1 MYHHLRNISLN
12 NCLSKLRGQSL
23 LVNTAKLSV
32 SNIIMYVLPIV
43 VTPILSR
50 LYGPTAFGE
59 WGIFSSLT
67 SIVAIVMFLSI
78 DNIIVKA
85 EEEELGNL
93 LVLCG
98 GIGLMAISILC
109 VAFALFDIYDSVFCY
124 MIIIYMLAYF
134 VYTIVYNLNNRYG
147 NYSKL
152 AVSNVLQGATQA
164 IARISLGVFFLG
176 VINGLV
182 CGTILAEIITS
193 LFLCLCLFKI
203 DTRKWATV
211 TMKGVKT
218 LLVKYRKFPLYDAP
232 SNLLAFSTL
241 NLPIIILAGTF
252 SKSSIGCFSIVLQL
266 LLLPMSLVGSAMGKV
281 YYQELC
287 IAAGDSQRI
296 EKMSESIF
304 NILLM
309 VSVTPM
315 LLLCCGGDYLVV
327 LFLGDSWTTAGHV
340 ALILS
345 LWSFPVILTQPL
357 LPLFRAYNIQNVLL
371 RYDIL
376 YFVGGIGSLLI
387 CCYCSCS
394 MFTTLTV
401 YAAICALVKFA
412 LFHKMASIVNYNLFN
427 HRMALSVWVFAVSLL
442 VVRLILL

>member
-1 MYHHLRNISLN
+1 M
-12 NCLSKLRGQSL
+12 
-23 LVNTAKLSV
+23 NTAKLSV

-59 WGIFSSLT
+59 WGIFSSFT

-93 LVLCG
+93 LVLCS

-109 VAFALFDIYDSVFCY
+109 VAFTLFNIYDSVFCY

-164 IARISLGVFFLG
+164 VARISLGVFFLG

-193 LFLCLCLFKI
+193 LFLCVCLIKI
-203 DTRKWATV
+203 DTSKWTTV
-211 TMKGVKT
+211 TMRGVKN

-241 NLPIIILAGTF
+241 NLPIIILAGTY

-287 IAAGDSQRI
+287 SAAGDSLRI
-296 EKMSESIF
+296 EKISESIL
-304 NILLM
+304 NILLII
-309 VSVTPM
+309 SVIPM

-345 LWSFPVILTQPL
+345 LWSFTVILTQPL
-357 LPLFRAYNIQNVLL
+357 LPLFRAYNIQNILL
-371 RYDIL
+371 RYDL
-376 YFVGGIGSLLI
+376 FYFVGGIGSLLI

-394 MFTTLTV
+394 MFATLTV

-412 LFHKMASIVNYNLFN
+412 LFHKMASLVNYNLFN
-427 HRMALSVWVFAVSLL
+427 HRMALSAWVFAVCLL

>member
-1 MYHHLRNISLN
+1 MN
-12 NCLSKLRGQSL
+12 NYFSKLRDQSL

-32 SNIIMYVLPIV
+32 GNIIMYVLPIV

-50 LYGPTAFGE
+50 LYGPSAFGE

-98 GIGLMAISILC
+98 GIGLMAISLLC
-109 VAFALFDIYDSVFCY
+109 VALALFDIYDSVFCY

-164 IARISLGVFFLG
+164 IARISLGVFFIG

-182 CGTILAEIITS
+182 YGTILAEIITS
-193 LFLCLCLFKI
+193 LFLCFCLFKI

-287 IAAGDSQRI
+287 SAAGDSQRI
-296 EKMSESIF
+296 EKMSESIL

-387 CCYCSCS
+387 CCHCSCS
-394 MFTTLTV
+394 MFATLTV

>member
-1 MYHHLRNISLN
+1 MNKYLD
-12 NCLSKLRGQSL
+12 KLRGQSL

-59 WGIFSSLT
+59 WGIFSSFT

-93 LVLCG
+93 LVLCS

-109 VAFALFDIYDSVFCY
+109 VAFTLFNIYDSVFCY

-164 IARISLGVFFLG
+164 VARISLGVFFLG

-193 LFLCLCLFKI
+193 LFLCVCLIKI
-203 DTRKWATV
+203 DTSKWTTV
-211 TMKGVKT
+211 TMRGVKN

-241 NLPIIILAGTF
+241 NLPIIILAGTY

-287 IAAGDSQRI
+287 SAADDSLRI
-296 EKMSESIF
+296 EKISESIL
-304 NILLM
+304 NILLII
-309 VSVTPM
+309 SVIPM

-357 LPLFRAYNIQNVLL
+357 LPLFRAYNIQNILL
-371 RYDIL
+371 RYDL
-376 YFVGGIGSLLI
+376 FYFVGGIGSLLI

-394 MFTTLTV
+394 MFATLTV

-412 LFHKMASIVNYNLFN
+412 LFHKMASLVNYNLFN
-427 HRMALSVWVFAVSLL
+427 HRMALSAWVFAVCLL

>member
-1 MYHHLRNISLN
+1 MNKYLD
-12 NCLSKLRGQSL
+12 KLRGQSL

-59 WGIFSSLT
+59 WGIFSSFT

-93 LVLCG
+93 LVLCS

-109 VAFALFDIYDSVFCY
+109 VAFTLFNIYDSVFCY

-164 IARISLGVFFLG
+164 VARISLGVFFLG

-193 LFLCLCLFKI
+193 LFLCVCLIKI
-203 DTRKWATV
+203 DTSKWTTV
-211 TMKGVKT
+211 TMRGVKN

-241 NLPIIILAGTF
+241 NLPIIILAGTY

-287 IAAGDSQRI
+287 SAAGDSLRI
-296 EKMSESIF
+296 EKISESIL
-304 NILLM
+304 NILLII
-309 VSVTPM
+309 SVIPM

-345 LWSFPVILTQPL
+345 LWSFTVILTQPL
-357 LPLFRAYNIQNVLL
+357 LPLFRAYNIQNILL
-371 RYDIL
+371 RYDL
-376 YFVGGIGSLLI
+376 FYFVGGIGSLLI

-394 MFTTLTV
+394 MFATLTV

-412 LFHKMASIVNYNLFN
+412 LFHKMASLVNYNLFN
-427 HRMALSVWVFAVSLL
+427 HRMALSAWVFAVCLL

>member
-1 MYHHLRNISLN
+1 MNKYLD
-12 NCLSKLRGQSL
+12 KLRGQSL

-59 WGIFSSLT
+59 CGIFSSFT

-93 LVLCG
+93 LVLCS

-109 VAFALFDIYDSVFCY
+109 VAFTLFNIYDSVFCY

-164 IARISLGVFFLG
+164 VARISLGVFFLG

-182 CGTILAEIITS
+182 CGTILAEIITT
-193 LFLCLCLFKI
+193 LFLCVCLIKI
-203 DTRKWATV
+203 DTSKWTTV
-211 TMKGVKT
+211 TMRGVKN

-241 NLPIIILAGTF
+241 NLPIIILAGTY

-287 IAAGDSQRI
+287 SAAGDSLRI
-296 EKMSESIF
+296 EKMSESIL
-304 NILLM
+304 NILLII
-309 VSVTPM
+309 SVIPM

-357 LPLFRAYNIQNVLL
+357 LPLFRAYNIQNILL
-371 RYDIL
+371 RYDL
-376 YFVGGIGSLLI
+376 FYFVGGIGSLLI

-394 MFTTLTV
+394 MFATLTV

-412 LFHKMASIVNYNLFN
+412 LFHKMASLVNYNLFN
-427 HRMALSVWVFAVSLL
+427 HRMALSAWVFAVCLL

>member
-1 MYHHLRNISLN
+1 MNK
-12 NCLSKLRGQSL
+12 CLDKLRGQSL

-59 WGIFSSLT
+59 WGIFSSFT

-93 LVLCG
+93 LVLCS
-98 GIGLMAISILC
+98 GIGLMAISLLC
-109 VAFALFDIYDSVFCY
+109 VAFTLFNIYDSVFCY

-164 IARISLGVFFLG
+164 VARISLGVFFLG

-193 LFLCLCLFKI
+193 LFLCVCLIKI
-203 DTRKWATV
+203 DTRKWTTV
-211 TMKGVKT
+211 TMRGVKN

-241 NLPIIILAGTF
+241 NLPIIILAGTY

-287 IAAGDSQRI
+287 SAAGDSLRI
-296 EKMSESIF
+296 EKMSESIL
-304 NILLM
+304 NILLII
-309 VSVTPM
+309 SVIPM

-327 LFLGDSWTTAGHV
+327 LFLGDSWTTAGHI

-357 LPLFRAYNIQNVLL
+357 LPLFRAYNIQNILL
-371 RYDIL
+371 RYDL
-376 YFVGGIGSLLI
+376 FYFVGGIGSLLI

-394 MFTTLTV
+394 LFATLTV

-412 LFHKMASIVNYNLFN
+412 LFHKMASLVNYNLFN
-427 HRMALSVWVFAVSLL
+427 HRMALSAWVFAVCLL

>member
-1 MYHHLRNISLN
+1 MNKYLD
-12 NCLSKLRGQSL
+12 KLRGQSL

-59 WGIFSSLT
+59 WGIFSSFT

-93 LVLCG
+93 LVLCS

-109 VAFALFDIYDSVFCY
+109 VAFTLFNIYDSVFCY

-164 IARISLGVFFLG
+164 VARISLGVFFLG

-182 CGTILAEIITS
+182 CGTILAEIITT
-193 LFLCLCLFKI
+193 LFLCVCLIKI
-203 DTRKWATV
+203 DTSKWTTV
-211 TMKGVKT
+211 TMRGVKNQ
-218 LLVKYRKFPLYDAP
+218 LVKYRKFPLYDAP

-241 NLPIIILAGTF
+241 NLPIIILAGTY

-287 IAAGDSQRI
+287 SAAGDSLRI
-296 EKMSESIF
+296 EKISESIL
-304 NILLM
+304 NILLII
-309 VSVTPM
+309 SVIPM

-345 LWSFPVILTQPL
+345 LWSFTVILTQPL
-357 LPLFRAYNIQNVLL
+357 LPLFRAYNIQNILL
-371 RYDIL
+371 RYDL
-376 YFVGGIGSLLI
+376 FYFVGGIGSLLI

-394 MFTTLTV
+394 MFATLTV

-412 LFHKMASIVNYNLFN
+412 LFHKMASLVNYNLFN
-427 HRMALSVWVFAVSLL
+427 HRMALSAWVFAVCLL

>member
-1 MYHHLRNISLN
+1 MN
-12 NCLSKLRGQSL
+12 NYLSKLRGQSL

-32 SNIIMYVLPIV
+32 SNIIMYVLPII

-50 LYGPTAFGE
+50 LYGPAAFGE
-59 WGIFSSLT
+59 WGIFSSFT

-85 EEEELGNL
+85 EEEEVGNL
-93 LVLCG
+93 LVLCS
-98 GIGLMAISILC
+98 GIGLMAISLLC
-109 VAFALFDIYDSVFCY
+109 VAFTLFNIYDSVFCY

-134 VYTIVYNLNNRYG
+134 VYTIVYNLNNRYA

-193 LFLCLCLFKI
+193 LFLCVCLIKI
-203 DTRKWATV
+203 DTRKWTTV
-211 TMKGVKT
+211 TVRGVKN
-218 LLVKYRKFPLYDAP
+218 LLKKYRKFPLYDAP

-241 NLPIIILAGTF
+241 NLPIIILAGTY
-252 SKSSIGCFSIVLQL
+252 SKSSIGCFSIILQL
-266 LLLPMSLVGSAMGKV
+266 LLLPMSLVGSSMGKV

-287 IAAGDSQRI
+287 SAAGDSKRI
-296 EKMSESIF
+296 EKMSESIL
-304 NILLM
+304 NILLI
-309 VSVTPM
+309 VSVIPM
-315 LLLCCGGDYLVV
+315 LLLSCGGDYLVV
-327 LFLGDSWTTAGHV
+327 LFLGESWSTAGHV

-376 YFVGGIGSLLI
+376 YFIGGIGSLLL

-394 MFTTLTV
+394 MFTTLIV
-401 YAAICALVKFA
+401 YAATCALVKFA
-412 LFHKMASIVNYNLFN
+412 LFRKMASIVNYNLFN
-427 HRMALSVWVFAVSLL
+427 HRMALSVWIFAVCIL
-442 VVRLILL
+442 VVRLVLL

>member
-12 NCLSKLRGQSL
+12 NYFSKLRDQSL

-50 LYGPTAFGE
+50 LYGPSAFGE
-59 WGIFSSLT
+59 WGIFSSFT

-98 GIGLMAISILC
+98 GIGLMAISLLC

-152 AVSNVLQGATQA
+152 AISNVLKGATQA

-193 LFLCLCLFKI
+193 LFLVFCLFRI
-203 DTRKWATV
+203 DTHKWATV

-218 LLVKYRKFPLYDAP
+218 LLVKYRKFPLFDAP

-287 IAAGDSQRI
+287 SAAGDSQRI
-296 EKMSESIF
+296 EKMSESIL

-394 MFTTLTV
+394 MFVTLTV

>member
-1 MYHHLRNISLN
+1 M
-12 NCLSKLRGQSL
+12 
-23 LVNTAKLSV
+23 NTAKLSV

-59 WGIFSSLT
+59 WGIFSSFT

-93 LVLCG
+93 LVLCS

-109 VAFALFDIYDSVFCY
+109 VAFTLFNIYDSVFCY
-124 MIIIYMLAYF
+124 MIIICMLAYF

-164 IARISLGVFFLG
+164 VARISLGVFFLG

-193 LFLCLCLFKI
+193 LFLCVCLIKI
-203 DTRKWATV
+203 DTSKWTTV
-211 TMKGVKT
+211 TIRGVKN

-241 NLPIIILAGTF
+241 NLPIIILAGTY

-287 IAAGDSQRI
+287 SAAGDSLRI
-296 EKMSESIF
+296 EKMSESIL
-304 NILLM
+304 NILLII
-309 VSVTPM
+309 SVIPM

-357 LPLFRAYNIQNVLL
+357 LPLFRAYNIQNILL
-371 RYDIL
+371 RYDL
-376 YFVGGIGSLLI
+376 FYFVGGIGSLLI

-394 MFTTLTV
+394 MFATLTV

-412 LFHKMASIVNYNLFN
+412 LFHKMASLVNYNLFN
-427 HRMALSVWVFAVSLL
+427 HRMALSAWVFAVCLL

>member
-1 MYHHLRNISLN
+1 MN
-12 NCLSKLRGQSL
+12 NYFSKLRDQSL

-32 SNIIMYVLPIV
+32 GNIIMYVLPIV

-50 LYGPTAFGE
+50 LYGPSAFGE

-98 GIGLMAISILC
+98 GIGLMAISLLC
-109 VAFALFDIYDSVFCY
+109 VALALFDIYDSVFCY

-164 IARISLGVFFLG
+164 IARISLGVFFIG

-182 CGTILAEIITS
+182 YGTILAEIITS
-193 LFLCLCLFKI
+193 LFLCFCLFKI

-287 IAAGDSQRI
+287 SAACDSQRI
-296 EKMSESIF
+296 EKMSESIL

-387 CCYCSCS
+387 CCHCSCS
-394 MFTTLTV
+394 MFATLTV

>member
-1 MYHHLRNISLN
+1 
-12 NCLSKLRGQSL
+12 
-23 LVNTAKLSV
+23 
-32 SNIIMYVLPIV
+32 
-43 VTPILSR
+43 
-50 LYGPTAFGE
+50 
-59 WGIFSSLT
+59 
-67 SIVAIVMFLSI
+67 
-78 DNIIVKA
+78 
-85 EEEELGNL
+85 
-93 LVLCG
+93 
-98 GIGLMAISILC
+98 
-109 VAFALFDIYDSVFCY
+109 
-124 MIIIYMLAYF
+124 MLAYF

-164 IARISLGVFFLG
+164 VARISLGVFFLG

-182 CGTILAEIITS
+182 CGTILAEIITT
-193 LFLCLCLFKI
+193 LFLCVCLIKI
-203 DTRKWATV
+203 DTSKWTTV
-211 TMKGVKT
+211 TMRGVKNQ
-218 LLVKYRKFPLYDAP
+218 LVKYRKFPLYDAP

-241 NLPIIILAGTF
+241 NLPIIILAGTY

-287 IAAGDSQRI
+287 SAAGDSLRI
-296 EKMSESIF
+296 EKMSESIL
-304 NILLM
+304 NILLII
-309 VSVTPM
+309 SVIPM

-357 LPLFRAYNIQNVLL
+357 LPLFRAYNIQNILL
-371 RYDIL
+371 RYDL
-376 YFVGGIGSLLI
+376 FYFVGGIGSLLI

-394 MFTTLTV
+394 MFATLTV

-412 LFHKMASIVNYNLFN
+412 LFRKMASIVNYNLFN
-427 HRMALSVWVFAVSLL
+427 HRMALSVWVFAVCIL
-442 VVRLILL
+442 VVRLVLL